1 MTIAA
6 LLLASLTLHVT
17 GNATRTTSSHCGFV
31 ITAHVVEGGT
41 QVTCLTSVRG
51 YPAPGATIHSA
62 GTMTFRSKGGTIRSR
77 ISVTQRFAANGSTA
91 RQTLTGRIVG
101 GTRAY
106 RGVRGTITGGGT
118 VVDTETRLSHLRL
131 TYRLVFR

>member
-1 MTIAA
+1 M
-6 LLLASLTLHVT
+6 LLASLTLHVV
-17 GNATRTTSSHCGFV
+17 GGATRTTSATCGFV

-51 YPAPGATIHSA
+51 YPAPGATIRSS
-62 GTMTFRSKGGTIRSR
+62 GTMTFRLKRGTIRAR
-77 ISVTQRFAANGSTA
+77 IAVVQRFGANGSSA
-91 RQTLTGRIVG
+91 RQTLTGTITG

-118 VVDTETRLSHLRL
+118 VVDTALRLSKLHL
-131 TYRLVFR
+131 TYKLVFRR